1 MAGPQMTVLHS
12 FGQKI
17 SPPEAKIFGENFSS
31 NPTASL
37 TLRFRA
43 KTLQIP
49 QNGLKSPSQ
58 TPQTQLKVLP
68 QNLTDAPNESPS

>member
-1 MAGPQMTVLHS
+1 MAGPQMTVIHS

-43 KTLQIP
+43 KTSQNP
-49 QNGLKSPSQ
+49 QSGLKNPAQ
-58 TPQTQLKVLP
+58 TRKTQLKVLP
-68 QNLTDAPNESPS
+68 QNLTDALNESQP